1 MKMPRGRR
9 KVTTT
14 SLDDKDRAAEK
25 GTGKSKGKVRK
36 RERNYGTIGE
46 AS

>member
-14 SLDDKDRAAEK
+14 SLDDKIEQQKK

-36 RERNYGTIGE
+36 RERNYGTIG
-46 AS
+46 